1 MQAFGLYTH
10 IRANRTRSVI
20 LLGGMF
26 LLVYV
31 VTFAL
36 ALIFEAFTRN
46 DDLARI
52 MARAFADLQWAWPWA
67 SIAALLWIWLAYEF
81 NHTIVAAVTGS
92 RGVAREAE
100 PRLYNLLENLC
111 ISRGLPTP
119 KLEIMEVAELNAFA
133 SGLNQ
138 KQYTV
143 SVTRGLLDALTDAEL
158 EAVLAHEL
166 THIRNGDVRLMVIAT
181 VMAGIVSF
189 FGEMMFRSLTDGR
202 VRWRSSSSSSD
213 STYSS
218 SSDGD
223 KKGGGAFAAIAIG
236 LVLLA
241 VCWFLSQYIK
251 FALSRRREFLAD
263 AGAVELTKNPDAMI
277 SALQKIDGRGELP
290 NAPSGVMEM
299 CVDNP
304 RSGFADLFATH
315 PSIASRIEALVTHAG
330 GRVNELPK
338 PTARAIEQGEGQP
351 PAGSDQPGPWDHRGD
366 HKGDQRGPAEAAPAA
381 EPPGPWNA
389 GRR

>member
-20 LLGGMF
+20 LIGGMF

-36 ALIFEAFTRN
+36 SLIFEAFRGN
-46 DDLARI
+46 DQLARI

-67 SIAALLWIWLAYEF
+67 SVGALLWIWLAYEF
-81 NHTIVAAVTGS
+81 NQSIIAAVTGS
-92 RGVAREAE
+92 HGIAREAE

-111 ISRGLPTP
+111 ISRGLATP
-119 KLEIMEVAELNAFA
+119 RLEIMEVDELNAFA
-133 SGLNQ
+133 SGLNE
-138 KQYTV
+138 KQYAVT
-143 SVTRGLLDALTDAEL
+143 VTRGLLNTLNDAEL
-158 EAVLAHEL
+158 EAVLGHEL
-166 THIRNGDVRLMVIAT
+166 THIRNGDVRLMVIAG
-181 VMAGIVSF
+181 VMAGIISF
-189 FGEMMFRSLTDGR
+189 FGERIFRWLTDGR
-202 VRWRSSSSSSD
+202 IRWRSSSSSD
-213 STYSS
+213 SSYSS
-218 SSDGD
+218 SSSSDD
-223 KKGGGAFAAIAIG
+223 KKGGGAFLAILIG
-236 LVLLA
+236 LALLA
-241 VCWFLSQYIK
+241 ICWFLSQYIK

-290 NAPSGVMEM
+290 GAPSGLMEM

-304 RSGFADLFATH
+304 RSGIADLFATH
-315 PSIASRIEALVTHAG
+315 PSIASRIDALVKFAG
-330 GRVNELPK
+330 GHVSELPK
-338 PTARAIEQGEGQP
+338 PTVRAIERGEGAP

-366 HKGDQRGPAEAAPAA
+366 NRTPTEPAPAPAA
-381 EPPGPWNA
+381 DQPGPWSA

>member
-20 LLGGMF
+20 LIGGMF

-36 ALIFEAFTRN
+36 SLIFEAFRRN
-46 DDLARI
+46 DELARI

-67 SIAALLWIWLAYEF
+67 SVAALLWIWLAYEF

-92 RGVAREAE
+92 KSVAREAE

-119 KLEIMEVAELNAFA
+119 RLEIMEVEELNAFA
-133 SGLNQ
+133 SGLNE
-138 KQYTV
+138 KQYAV
-143 SVTRGLLDALTDAEL
+143 SVTRGLLNTLSDAEL

-166 THIRNGDVRLMVIAT
+166 THIRNGDVRLMVIAS
-181 VMAGIVSF
+181 VMAGIISF
-189 FGEMMFRSLTDGR
+189 FGEMIFRSLTDGR
-202 VRWRSSSSSSD
+202 IRWRSGRSSD
-213 STYSS
+213 TYSS

-236 LVLLA
+236 LLLLA

-315 PSIASRIEALVTHAG
+315 PSIASRIEALVKHAG
-330 GRVNELPK
+330 GRVSELPA
-338 PTARAIEQGEGQP
+338 PTPRAIEQGAGQP
-351 PAGSDQPGPWDHRGD
+351 PAGSDQPGPWDHKAPGE
-366 HKGDQRGPAEAAPAA
+366 PAPASAPAA
-381 EPPGPWNA
+381 EQPGPWS
-389 GRR
+389 GRG